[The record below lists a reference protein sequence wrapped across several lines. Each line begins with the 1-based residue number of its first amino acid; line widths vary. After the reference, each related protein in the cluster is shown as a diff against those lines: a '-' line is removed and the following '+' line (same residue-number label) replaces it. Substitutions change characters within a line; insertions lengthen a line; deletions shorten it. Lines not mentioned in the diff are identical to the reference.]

1 MSMNTLPALMTTI
14 QRTKDTS
21 LLYKERRISNR
32 ATPAWNRASRRA
44 HELVGKRSAMPVLH
58 PHERTSCIASRCCN
72 YSRMTACVTLSM
84 IQARGSELTTTSKR
98 HASIAVVAVLPP
110 NAPCHIE
117 ELPHVEIGTSHK
129 RKRVAV
135 GLSLGRHF
143 HVELIHIV
151 GVR

>member
-1 MSMNTLPALMTTI
+1 MSTLPVLMATI

-32 ATPAWNRASRRA
+32 ATHVWNEASRRA

-84 IQARGSELTTTSKR
+84 IQARGSGLSTTSKR

-110 NAPCHIE
+110 NAPCHIK
-117 ELPHVEIGTSHK
+117 ELPHVEICTSHK
-129 RKRVAV
+129 RKRVAA

-151 GVR
+151 CVS

>member
-1 MSMNTLPALMTTI
+1 MPTI
-14 QRTKDTS
+14 QQTKDTS

-32 ATPAWNRASRRA
+32 ATHVWNEASRRA
-44 HELVGKRSAMPVLH
+44 HELVGKRLAMPVLH
-58 PHERTSCIASRCCN
+58 PREPTSCIGSRCCN
-72 YSRMTACVTLSM
+72 HSRMTACVTLSM

-98 HASIAVVAVLPP
+98 HASIAVLAVLPP

-129 RKRVAV
+129 RKRVAA

-151 GVR
+151 CVS

>member
-1 MSMNTLPALMTTI
+1 MSMNTLPTLMAAI

-84 IQARGSELTTTSKR
+84 IQARGSGLSTTSKR

-110 NAPCHIE
+110 NAPCHIK
-117 ELPHVEIGTSHK
+117 ELPHVEICTSHK
-129 RKRVAV
+129 RKRVAA

-151 GVR
+151 CVS

>member
-1 MSMNTLPALMTTI
+1 MNTLPALMTTI

-21 LLYKERRISNR
+21 LLYKEHRISNR

-44 HELVGKRSAMPVLH
+44 HELVGKGSAMPVLH

-84 IQARGSELTTTSKR
+84 IQARRSELSTTSRR
-98 HASIAVVAVLPP
+98 HVSIAVVAIFPP
-110 NAPCHIE
+110 DAPCHIE

-129 RKRVAV
+129 RKRFAV
-135 GLSLGRHF
+135 GLSVGRHF
-143 HVELIHIV
+143 YIELIHIV

>member
-1 MSMNTLPALMTTI
+1 MNTLPALMTTI

-21 LLYKERRISNR
+21 LLYKKRRISNR
-32 ATPAWNRASRRA
+32 ATHVWNEASRRA

-84 IQARGSELTTTSKR
+84 IQARGSGLSTTSKR

-110 NAPCHIE
+110 NAPCHIK
-117 ELPHVEIGTSHK
+117 ELPHVEICTSHK
-129 RKRVAV
+129 RKRFAV
-135 GLSLGRHF
+135 GLSVGRHF
-143 HVELIHIV
+143 YIELIHIV

>member
-1 MSMNTLPALMTTI
+1 MPTI
-14 QRTKDTS
+14 QQTKDTS

-84 IQARGSELTTTSKR
+84 IQARRSELSTTSRR
-98 HASIAVVAVLPP
+98 HVSIAVVAIFPP
-110 NAPCHIE
+110 DAPCHIE

-135 GLSLGRHF
+135 GLSLGRHV

>member
-1 MSMNTLPALMTTI
+1 MSTLPVLMATI

-32 ATPAWNRASRRA
+32 ATHVWNEASRRA

-58 PHERTSCIASRCCN
+58 PREPTSRIASRCCN
-72 YSRMTACVTLSM
+72 YSRMTACVTLST
-84 IQARGSELTTTSKR
+84 IQAWGSGLSTTPKR

-110 NAPCHIE
+110 NAPCHIK
-117 ELPHVEIGTSHK
+117 ELPHVEICTSHK
-129 RKRVAV
+129 RKRVAA

-151 GVR
+151 CVS

>member
-1 MSMNTLPALMTTI
+1 MSMNTLPALMAAI

-32 ATPAWNRASRRA
+32 ATHPWNEASRRA
-44 HELVGKRSAMPVLH
+44 HELVGRRSAMPVLH
-58 PHERTSCIASRCCN
+58 PREPTSRIASRCCS
-72 YSRMTACVTLSM
+72 YLRMTACVTLSM
-84 IQARGSELTTTSKR
+84 IQVRGSELSTTSKR

-129 RKRVAV
+129 CKRVAV

-151 GVR
+151 GVG

>member
-1 MSMNTLPALMTTI
+1 MSINTLPALMTTI
-14 QRTKDTS
+14 QWTKDTS

-84 IQARGSELTTTSKR
+84 IRARGSELTTTSKR

-110 NAPCHIE
+110 NASRHIE
-117 ELPHVEIGTSHK
+117 ELTHVEIGTSHK

-135 GLSLGRHF
+135 GLSVGRSF

>member
-1 MSMNTLPALMTTI
+1 MPTI
-14 QRTKDTS
+14 QQTKDTS
-21 LLYKERRISNR
+21 LLYKERRISNH
-32 ATPAWNRASRRA
+32 ATHPWNEASRRA

-84 IQARGSELTTTSKR
+84 IQARGSELTTASKR

-135 GLSLGRHF
+135 GLSLGRHV